1 MTASTEVKL
10 RVPFHDLDPIHVV
23 WHGNYMKYFDI
34 ARFTLF
40 EEAGI
45 DLYRYSLTKKVIFPI
60 TRSSSKHI
68 VPLRHHE
75 EFVCR
80 ARVTEA
86 DFRIAMDFEIRRLPD
101 DLLCTRGKSEQVAVK
116 LPDMEMEL
124 EIPRDI
130 TAALGFL

>member
-1 MTASTEVKL
+1 MAASTEVKL

-23 WHGNYMKYFDI
+23 WHGNYFKYFDI

-45 DLYRYSLTKKVIFPI
+45 DLYQYSLTEKLVFPV
-60 TRSSSKHI
+60 TRSSIKHI

-75 EFVCR
+75 EFICR
-80 ARVTEA
+80 AKVTEA
-86 DFRIAMDFEIRRLPD
+86 DFKIVMDFEIRRTAD
-101 DLLCTRGKSEQVAVK
+101 NLLCTRGKSEQVAVK
-116 LPDMEMEL
+116 LPKMEMEL